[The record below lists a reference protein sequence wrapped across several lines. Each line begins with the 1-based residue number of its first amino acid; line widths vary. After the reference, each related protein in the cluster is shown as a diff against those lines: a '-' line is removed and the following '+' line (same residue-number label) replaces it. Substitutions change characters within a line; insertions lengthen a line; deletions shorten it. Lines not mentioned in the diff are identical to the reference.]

1 MTTAADLTDY
11 YVIHR
16 ALRIAPR
23 RMAAAAGS
31 LTPGDRTRA
40 TALQRYWQ
48 GYAGEVLVHHTVED
62 DIFFP
67 KLAERVAVPADHLA
81 RVEVDHHALDEL
93 MDRCRHALDRLAG
106 TPAAA
111 EAAEA
116 GVALLEL
123 ADHMDEHLAFEDSDL
138 LPLFERH
145 FTEEEYRALHD
156 AAVKLVGLG
165 RQAAFTVPFVM
176 HWATPAEQQVLIADA
191 PLPFRLLWRATR
203 RGHARLAQRALGP
216 GATAEAVTR

>member
-1 MTTAADLTDY
+1 VTTAADLTDY

-31 LTPGDRTRA
+31 LTPGDQTRA
-40 TALQRYWQ
+40 TALGRYWH

-62 DIFFP
+62 DVFFP

-81 RVEVDHHALDEL
+81 RVEVDHHHLDDL
-93 MDRCRHALDRLAG
+93 MGRCRTALDRLAA
-106 TPAAA
+106 TPAPP

-116 GVALLEL
+116 GAVLLEL

-145 FTEEEYRALHD
+145 FTADEYKALHD
-156 AAVKLVGLG
+156 AAVKLVGFG
-165 RQAAFTVPFVM
+165 KQAAFTVPFVL
-176 HWATPAEQQVLIADA
+176 HWATPAEQQALIGDA

-203 RGHARLAQRALGP
+203 RSHARLASRALGAAAVP
-216 GATAEAVTR
+216 QAVTR

>member
-1 MTTAADLTDY
+1 VTTAADLTDY

-16 ALRIAPR
+16 ALRVAPR
-23 RMAAAAGS
+23 RMAAAASS
-31 LTPGDRTRA
+31 LVAGDRTRA
-40 TALQRYWQ
+40 TALQRYWH

-81 RVEVDHHALDEL
+81 RVEVDHHHLDEL
-93 MDRCRHALDRLAG
+93 MDRCRAAFGRLAAS
-106 TPAAA
+106 PDALAAA
-111 EAAEA
+111 EAAA
-116 GVALLEL
+116 ALVEL

-145 FTEEEYRALHD
+145 FTEEEYRALHE
-156 AAVKLVGLG
+156 AALKLVGLG

-176 HWATPAEQQVLIADA
+176 HWATPAEQQVLIGDA

-203 RGHARLAQRALGP
+203 RSHARLAARALGAAAVP
-216 GATAEAVTR
+216 QAVTR